1 MITAITRE
9 KRLKNCLH
17 RDIEDEGVRVNVSS
31 DLTDAEYIGIK
42 VDDYYAGKHLRIIPK
57 AVDFIV
63 AVDCEC
69 DWYALYILEFKGIK
83 RTTGTKAI
91 QEKFTNTIEQFM
103 KEEFKDIFLNDRY
116 KYRDVKLYLVTTSYK
131 KALALGKFEEYQRIR
146 ERINAKDTLAN
157 DSTLS
162 TKLYFFRGKY
172 YRIEREI
179 PPNPLIC
186 KIR

>member
-9 KRLKNCLH
+9 KRLKKCLH
-17 RDIEDEGVRVNVSS
+17 WDIVDEGVQIDVNPG
-31 DLTDAEYIGIK
+31 LTKAEYVGIK
-42 VDDYYAGKHLRIIPK
+42 VDDYYKDKHLKVIPK

-69 DWYALYILEFKGIK
+69 DWYALYILELKGVK

-91 QEKFTNTIEQFM
+91 HEKFTNTIEQFM
-103 KEEFKDIFLNDRY
+103 TEEFKDIFLNDRF

-131 KALALGKFEEYQRIR
+131 KAVALGKFDEYQRIR
-146 ERINAKDTLAN
+146 NKVNAKDTLAN

-162 TKLYFFRGKY
+162 DKLYFFRVRY
-172 YRIEREI
+172 YRIEREV

-186 KIR
+186 KIG